1 MLDNAEEIYSRANS
15 LVRKYGTRDPFRLAD
30 CTGVDIIR
38 RRDFTSLLGMY
49 AVVCRNRVIFLKDGL
64 DGNLARAVVAH
75 ELGHDV
81 FHRDLAKRGL
91 IREYG
96 LFNMKSETE
105 YTANAFAAHVLIDTD
120 EFLSLAREGRG
131 FAAAARMLYTEPDLL
146 LIKIRELRRM
156 GFDIRLPEEPD
167 GEFLA
172 GIGRQDT
179 VPA

>member
-1 MLDNAEEIYSRANS
+1 MLDNAEEIYSRACS

-30 CTGVDIIR
+30 CMGVDVIFR
-38 RRDFTSLLGMY
+38 PDFASLPGMY
-49 AVVCRNRVIFLKDGL
+49 AVVCGNRVIFLKDGM
-64 DGNLARAVVAH
+64 DEDLARIVAAH

-81 FHRDLAKRGL
+81 FHRDLAKRGI

-96 LFNMKSETE
+96 LFDLKSETE
-105 YTANAFAAHVLIDTD
+105 YTANAFAAHILIDTD
-120 EFLSLAREGRG
+120 EFLDLARDGCD
-131 FAAAARMLYTEPDLL
+131 FSTAARALYTEPDLL

-156 GFDIRLPEEPD
+156 GCDIRLPEEPD

-172 GIGRQDT
+172 GIGRQVT